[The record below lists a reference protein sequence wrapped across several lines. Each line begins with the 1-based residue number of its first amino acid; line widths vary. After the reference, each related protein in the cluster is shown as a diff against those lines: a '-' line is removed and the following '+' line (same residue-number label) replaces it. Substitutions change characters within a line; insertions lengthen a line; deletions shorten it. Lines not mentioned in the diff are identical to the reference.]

1 MAKIVIKLGG
11 QVFSHG
17 DLYLKDI
24 ASDLA
29 ALAKAGHQLVLVHG
43 GGVLIDAALAKAGI
57 QPQKRDGIRITDNAT
72 MAVVQPV
79 LDGINASLTAQLTR
93 YGLPVQGLDSGAGV
107 LLAKPAHA
115 IDSQGLEFDLGFV
128 GNIADVDVDMLE
140 TLLDSGIMPLIA
152 PLAVGAVTNCVNV
165 GDDNSGATLFN
176 VNADNVAAA
185 VAEHIESDML
195 IFMSDVPGVIG
206 PNSIG
211 VKKLVKA
218 HCDHL
223 TAVGTVTG
231 GMLTKLHNAF
241 SAAESG
247 VDCVQIIDGTKP
259 HVLLESIYRPGVS
272 GTLIAC

>member
-1 MAKIVIKLGG
+1 MAKIVVKLGG
-11 QVFSHG
+11 QVFSQG

-24 ASDLA
+24 ASDLS
-29 ALAKAGHQLVLVHG
+29 ALANAGHQLILVHG
-43 GGVLIDAALAKAGI
+43 GGVLIDVELAKAGI
-57 QPQKRDGIRITDNAT
+57 QPQKRDGIRITDAAT
-72 MAVVQPV
+72 MRVVQPV
-79 LDGINASLTAQLTR
+79 LDSVNATLAAKLKLF
-93 YGLPVQGLDSGAGV
+93 GLSVTGLDSTSGV

-115 IDSQGLEFDLGFV
+115 MDSQGLEFDLGFV
-128 GNIADVDVDMLE
+128 GNICDVAVE
-140 TLLDSGIMPLIA
+140 TIETAINSGVVALIA
-152 PLAVGAVTNCVNV
+152 PLAMGED
-165 GDDNSGATLFN
+165 GETLYN
-176 VNADNVAAA
+176 VNADNVASA
-185 VAEHIESDML
+185 VAEHIEADML

-206 PNSIG
+206 PDSIN

-231 GMLTKLHNAF
+231 GMLAKLHNAF

-259 HVLLESIYRPGVS
+259 HSLLESIYQPGVS